1 MWRHVWSIVL
11 FSILVVPRGSR
22 AATDSAARA
31 EIQNLVKSFV
41 KATNEGDVD
50 AIMDMYSHE
59 PEVASLG
66 YGGIARDRDAIR
78 ADSEQ
83 LVGKAG
89 KVRVAVGPV
98 EVVSLGTAHALAFVS
113 GVVFS
118 PVLAESAV
126 HVAPVSVALTFVFE
140 RSSGR
145 WKIVHQHASARR

>member
-1 MWRHVWSIVL
+1 MRRHVWSIVL
-11 FSILVVPRGSR
+11 FSILAVPRGSR
-22 AATDSAARA
+22 AATDSAVTA
-31 EIQNLVKSFV
+31 EIQHLVRSFV

-66 YGGIARDRDAIR
+66 YGGIARGREAIR
-78 ADSEQ
+78 ADSQQ

-89 KVRVAVGPV
+89 RLRVSVGLV
-98 EVVSLGTAHALAFVS
+98 EVVSLGTAHALAFAS

-118 PVLAESAV
+118 PVQVDSSV
-126 HVAPVSVALTFVFE
+126 QVAPVSVALTFVFE

-145 WKIVHQHASARR
+145 WKIFHQHASARR